1 MSGERFKVQ
10 LTMRIRELTIVA
22 GMLVGAA
29 ADGTAWAQPAA
40 TYPMRPV
47 RLIVPFAPGGGADVT
62 SRMVAQNLSEKLG
75 AQFVVD
81 NRAGANG
88 VIGVGIAAQAP
99 PDGYTLVTITTSHA
113 VNVSVLK
120 HQPYDLVRDL
130 APIIEFSLQPFVLA
144 INPAVPAKSV
154 QELIA
159 LAKAKP
165 GTLSYGS
172 AGSGGILH
180 LSGAMFASSAGIQL
194 NHVPYKGGTPAM
206 IDVMAGQIHMLF
218 STPLQANPQIKAGK
232 LRALAVTST
241 KRAASL
247 PELPTMIESGV
258 PGFDVS
264 QWFGML
270 APARTPKPII
280 ATLNA
285 TTARILNAPDM
296 KSRLAVEGAEVVAG
310 TPDEFGRHLRA
321 EIAKWR
327 KLVEQ
332 IGLKPE

>member
-1 MSGERFKVQ
+1 
-10 LTMRIRELTIVA
+10 MRINELIMVA
-22 GMLVGAA
+22 ALLAGAA
-29 ADGTAWAQPAA
+29 SGSSAWAQAASGYPA
-40 TYPMRPV
+40 RPV

-62 SRMVAQNLSEKLG
+62 SRMVAQGLSERLG
-75 AQFVVD
+75 AQFVPD

-130 APIIEFSLQPFVLA
+130 APVIEFSLQPFVLA

-165 GTLSYGS
+165 GSLSYGS

-180 LSGAMFASSAGIQL
+180 LSGAMFASIAGIQL

-241 KRAASL
+241 RRNASL
-247 PELPTMIESGV
+247 AELPTMIEAGV

-264 QWFGML
+264 QWFGLL
-270 APARTPKPII
+270 APARTPQPII

-285 TTARILNAPDM
+285 TSARILNAPDM
-296 KSRLAVEGAEVVAG
+296 KARLALEGADVVAG
-310 TPDEFGRHLRA
+310 TPEEFGRHLRA

-327 KLVEQ
+327 KLVDQ

>member
-1 MSGERFKVQ
+1 
-10 LTMRIRELTIVA
+10 
-22 GMLVGAA
+22 
-29 ADGTAWAQPAA
+29 
-40 TYPMRPV
+40 
-47 RLIVPFAPGGGADVT
+47 
-62 SRMVAQNLSEKLG
+62 
-75 AQFVVD
+75 
-81 NRAGANG
+81 

-180 LSGAMFASSAGIQL
+180 LSGAMFASIAGIQL

-206 IDVMAGQIHMLF
+206 IDVMAGQIQMLF
-218 STPLQANPQIKAGK
+218 STPLQANPQIKAGR

-241 KRAASL
+241 RRNASI
-247 PELPTMIESGV
+247 PELPTMIEAGV

-264 QWFGML
+264 QWFGLL
-270 APARTPKPII
+270 APARTPKPVI

-296 KSRLAVEGAEVVAG
+296 RSRLAIEGADVVAG
-310 TPDEFGRHLRA
+310 TADEFGRHLRA

-327 KLVEQ
+327 RLVEQ